1 MSEDDFNGEMEEE
14 VVDLPIDGAL
24 DLHHFH
30 PKDLKT
36 LLPNYLEECRSRD
49 ILEVRIIHGKG
60 KGVLRRTVHA
70 FLDRSPWVL
79 DYRLAPEAR
88 GGWGAT
94 LVTLMP
100 PDAPPES

>member
-1 MSEDDFNGEMEEE
+1 MHEDNFSGEMDEG
-14 VVDLPIDGAL
+14 VVDLPIDGTL

-36 LLPNYLEECRSRD
+36 LLPNYLEECLSRE
-49 ILEVRIIHGKG
+49 IFEVRIIHGKG

-70 FLDRSPWVL
+70 FLERSPWVL
-79 DYRLAPEAR
+79 DYRLAPAGR

-94 LVTLMP
+94 LARLK
-100 PDAPPES
+100 APEAQPES